1 MVSTIKDNFLYIF
14 QKGFNYSQDG
24 PGNRLVYHLAG
35 CNLKCPWCSNP
46 EGMTVS
52 KNAEKLSIDSI
63 VKEVLS
69 AKMIFIDGGGVTFT
83 GGEVTC
89 QRDAVLSLIKELQQN
104 DINTCIE
111 TNASLTECEELFST
125 VDYMIADFK
134 SPSAEKCKEVLG
146 ADINVIKSNL
156 ICRVKT
162 GKPLLVRVPLVRY
175 FNCGEKDAR
184 QFGDFFTELQQV
196 SSNDNVSF
204 EILTYHEFGKE
215 KYNKLGKDYTV
226 TDGFTTP
233 DDVKLLAEEIKKR
246 KLKLINT

>member
-1 MVSTIKDNFLYIF
+1 MSTIDDKKLYIF

-46 EGMTVS
+46 EGMTITE
-52 KNAEKLSIDSI
+52 NADTLSPDSI

-89 QRDAVLSLIKELQQN
+89 QKDAVLSLIKELQQN

-111 TNASLTECEELFST
+111 TNASLTGCEELFST

-146 ADINVIKSNL
+146 ADIDVIKSNL
-156 ICRVKT
+156 ICRAKT

-175 FNCGEKDAR
+175 FNCGEEDAR
-184 QFGDFFTELQQV
+184 EFGEFFTELQ
-196 SSNDNVSF
+196 SLGTNDNISF

-215 KYNKLGKDYTV
+215 KYIKLGKDYTV

-233 DDVKLLAEEIKKR
+233 DDVKLLAEEIKR
-246 KLKLINT
+246 RNLKLINT

>member
-1 MVSTIKDNFLYIF
+1 MGNSHIYIF

-46 EGMTVS
+46 EGMTITE
-52 KNAEKLSIDSI
+52 NADTLSPDSI

-89 QRDAVLSLIKELQQN
+89 QKDAVLSLIKELQQN

-111 TNASLTECEELFST
+111 TNASLTGCEELFST

-146 ADINVIKSNL
+146 ADIDVIKSNL
-156 ICRVKT
+156 ICRAKT

-175 FNCGEKDAR
+175 FNCGVEDAR
-184 QFGDFFTELQQV
+184 EFGKFFTELQ
-196 SSNDNVSF
+196 SLGTNDNISF

-215 KYNKLGKDYTV
+215 KYNKLGKAYTV

-233 DDVKLLAEEIKKR
+233 DDVKLLAEEIKR
-246 KLKLINT
+246 RNLKLINT

>member
-1 MVSTIKDNFLYIF
+1 MVNTIDHKKLYIF

-24 PGNRLVYHLAG
+24 PGNRLVYHLSG

-46 EGMTVS
+46 EGMTITET
-52 KNAEKLSIDSI
+52 AEALSPESI
-63 VKEVLS
+63 VKEALS
-69 AKMIFIDGGGVTFT
+69 ARMILIDGGGVTFT

-89 QRDAVLSLIKELQQN
+89 QKDVVLPLIKDLQQN
-104 DINTCIE
+104 NINTCIE

-134 SPSAEKCKEVLG
+134 SPSPEKTKEVLG
-146 ADINVIKSNL
+146 ADIDIIKRNL
-156 ICRVKT
+156 IRRAKT
-162 GKPLLVRVPLVRY
+162 GKPLLVRVPLIHY
-175 FNCGEKDAR
+175 FNCGEQNAR
-184 QFGDFFTELQQV
+184 EFGEFFTLLQQA
-196 SSNDNVSF
+196 STNDNVSF

-233 DDVKLLAEEIKKR
+233 EDVKLLAEEIKR
-246 KLKLINT
+246 RNLKLINT